1 MMHDVANWLTYIAW
15 LKYGALAA
23 LCLAAI
29 AGVSWLYR
37 RIRR

>member
-1 MMHDVANWLTYIAW
+1 MHDVANWLTYIAW

-23 LCLAAI
+23 LCLAA
-29 AGVSWLYR
+29 AGVAWLYR